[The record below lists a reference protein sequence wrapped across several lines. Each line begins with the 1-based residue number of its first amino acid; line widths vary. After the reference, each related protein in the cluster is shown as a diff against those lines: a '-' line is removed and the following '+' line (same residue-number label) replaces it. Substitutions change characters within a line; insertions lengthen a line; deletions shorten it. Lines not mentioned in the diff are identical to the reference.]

1 MDRHHHRELIVPT
14 TQGMIPMEPM
24 QEFIVPSDDEII
36 DVLEEDR
43 DIDVER
49 V

>member
-1 MDRHHHRELIVPT
+1 MDRHHHRELIVPA
-14 TQGMIPMEPM
+14 TQGMTPAEPT
-24 QEFIVPSDDEII
+24 QEFIVPQDDEII